1 VSGGGTAHW
10 SDATPDRVVTMP
22 RCPSL
27 NALWIRA
34 PGQPRVRSPAYRAWA
49 FSAGWELRRQLCGIP
64 PVDCRFNAL
73 IEVPIS
79 RRDSDNWAKA
89 TLDLCET
96 VGLISNDGNLHEL
109 IVRPVARED
118 VMVAIWAL
126 PEMGAVR
133 RAAKPRGAKGAK
145 GAGRTVTRTK
155 PGLTWIPPA

>member
-10 SDATPDRVVTMP
+10 SAATPDRVVTMP

-34 PGQPRVRSPAYRAWA
+34 PGRPRARSAAYNDWIRA
-49 FSAGWELRRQLCGIP
+49 AGWDVRRQLVGVAPIA
-64 PVDCRFNAL
+64 CRFNVV

-79 RRDSDNWAKA
+79 RRDSANWEKA
-89 TLDLCET
+89 AMDLCES
-96 VGLISNDGNLHEL
+96 VGVFTNDGNSNEVL
-109 IVRPVARED
+109 IRPVARED

-133 RAAKPRGAKGAK
+133 KAAKPRSAGS
-145 GAGRTVTRTK
+145 GRTVTRTK
-155 PGLTWIPPA
+155 PGLTWKMPA